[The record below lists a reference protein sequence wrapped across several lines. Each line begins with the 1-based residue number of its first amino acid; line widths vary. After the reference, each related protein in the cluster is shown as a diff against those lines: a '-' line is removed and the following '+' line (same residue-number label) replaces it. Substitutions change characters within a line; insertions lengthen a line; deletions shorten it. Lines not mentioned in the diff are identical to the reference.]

1 MRRPVRK
8 QAGFTLLE
16 ILVAFVMLALVGGA
30 LLQLFQGG
38 LQSLSAGDNYSRAAL
53 LAESTLSQLRADPA
67 LEAGQRHGDLEP
79 GYRYELQLTPYQEN
93 GVVLPDLLQLDLAIL
108 WGEPGSEHR
117 YNVRTLLLPAGD
129 RP

>member
-1 MRRPVRK
+1 MITAAPK

-38 LQSLSAGDNYSRAAL
+38 LKNLTASENHSRVAL
-53 LAESTLSQLRADPA
+53 LTESTLSQLRADPD
-67 LEAGQRHGDLEP
+67 LSPGERDGELEP
-79 GYRYELQLTPYQEN
+79 GYRYQLQLTSFEEDGEVQA
-93 GVVLPDLLQLDLAIL
+93 DLLLADLTIL
-108 WGEPGSEHR
+108 WGEGSHAR
-117 YNVRTLLLPAGD
+117 QYRVSTLLLPSGG